1 MKNTEFYTDVLG
13 VEYEVKFC
21 TSKEQPKFKS
31 LGAAGLC
38 EPYEHTLYINI
49 EDMGDEDAFA
59 NEISYYKQVIRHEY
73 MHAMFFECGLTDYMR
88 DETLVE
94 FLACIY
100 PKMISDLARAA
111 LKFVRDLDIHEET
124 KEDT

>member
-13 VEYEVKFC
+13 VKYKVKFC

-38 EPYEHTLYINI
+38 EPYEQTLYINI

-59 NEISYYKQVIRHEY
+59 NEVSYYKQVIRHEY

-100 PKMISDLARAA
+100 PKMVQDLARTASR
-111 LKFVRDLDIHEET
+111 FVRALDPGEGT

>member
-1 MKNTEFYTDVLG
+1 MKNTEFYTYVLG
-13 VEYEVKFC
+13 VEYDVKFC

-31 LGAAGLC
+31 LSAAGLC

-73 MHAMFFECGLTDYMR
+73 IHAMFFECGLTDYMR

-94 FLACIY
+94 FLACISS
-100 PKMISDLARAA
+100 KMNSDLARIA
-111 LKFVRDLDIHEET
+111 LQFVRALDIDEET
-124 KEDT
+124 KEAT

>member
-1 MKNTEFYTDVLG
+1 MKNYIVKVMGMDYKL
-13 VEYEVKFC
+13 KFC
-21 TSKEQPKFKS
+21 TSEEQPKFKS
-31 LGAAGLC
+31 LSAAGLC
-38 EPYEHTLYINI
+38 EPYERILYINI

-59 NEISYYKQVIRHEY
+59 NVFSYIKQVIRHEV

-94 FLACIY
+94 FLACAY
-100 PKMISDLARAA
+100 PKMEATLEQCDDIVDCT
-111 LKFVRDLDIHEET
+111 KFPWEGT

>member
-1 MKNTEFYTDVLG
+1 MKNTEFYMDVLG
-13 VEYEVKFC
+13 VEYKVKFC
-21 TSKEQPKFKS
+21 TSKEQPKFKL

-38 EPYEHTLYINI
+38 EPYEHPLYIHI

-94 FLACIY
+94 FLACIS
-100 PKMISDLARAA
+100 PKMNSDLARIA
-111 LKFVRDLDIHEET
+111 LQFVRALDIDEET

>member
-1 MKNTEFYTDVLG
+1 MNNTEFYTDVLG
-13 VEYEVKFC
+13 VEYKVKFC

-38 EPYEHTLYINI
+38 EPYEQTLYINI

-94 FLACIY
+94 FLACIHT
-100 PKMISDLARAA
+100 KMSSDLARIA
-111 LKFVRDLDIHEET
+111 LQFVRALDTDEEA

>member
-49 EDMGDEDAFA
+49 ENMGDEDAFA
-59 NEISYYKQVIRHEY
+59 TEISYYKQVIRHEY

-94 FLACIY
+94 SLACIY
-100 PKMISDLARAA
+100 PKMVQDLARTASR
-111 LKFVRDLDIHEET
+111 FVRALDPGEGT
-124 KEDT
+124 KEAT

>member
-1 MKNTEFYTDVLG
+1 MKDYI
-13 VEYEVKFC
+13 VKVMGMDYKLIFC
-21 TSKEQPKFKS
+21 TSEEQPKFKS
-31 LGAAGLC
+31 LSAAGLC

-59 NEISYYKQVIRHEY
+59 NEIYYYKQVIRHEY

-100 PKMISDLARAA
+100 PKMDIDLKRADLQFGRA
-111 LKFVRDLDIHEET
+111 LYPGEGT
-124 KEDT
+124 KEDKYD